1 MLAKDGSAWVDS
13 EMSDWSRVAP
23 AGGDATTARPD
34 SLDDVPHLP
43 ALTFARR
50 AFATA
55 GSTLHPDGYHGAH
68 ERAGFFEGWYV
79 KLVSRDR
86 AARIAVIPG
95 IFLGLEDSAGR
106 HDEAFVQV
114 LDGATGRS
122 WYERYDRAD
131 FHAASG
137 RFDVTIGPNRFSAEG
152 MTLDLPESGL
162 RGRVDFTTG
171 FDPWPV
177 TLRSP
182 GIMGWY
188 AWVPVMETYHGVVS
202 FGHELSGSLSLG
214 GVALPFDAGRGYLEK
229 DWGRA
234 FPSGYI
240 WMQSNH
246 FARSDVCVTASIAV
260 IPWHRTEFRGFI
272 VGLRM
277 AGPDGRPALHR
288 FATYTGARTTTLTV
302 DDDHVHWSLRSKPGL
317 TLDITA
323 ERRRGGLLHAPVRT
337 QMHRRIEETLDAR
350 IHVTLTDRDG
360 RIILADCGEVAGLE
374 VHGDIDKLLAM
385 V

>member
-1 MLAKDGSAWVDS
+1 M
-13 EMSDWSRVAP
+13 
-23 AGGDATTARPD
+23 RPD
-34 SLDDVPHLP
+34 G
-43 ALTFARR
+43 F
-50 AFATA
+50 
-55 GSTLHPDGYHGAH
+55 HGAH

-79 KLVSRDR
+79 KVVSGDR

-95 IFLGLEDSAGR
+95 IFVGLEDSGGR

-114 LDGATGRS
+114 LDGSTGRS
-122 WYERYDRAD
+122 WYERYNPAD
-131 FHAASG
+131 FHAATG
-137 RFDVTIGPNRFSAEG
+137 HFDVAIGPNRFDSRG

-162 RGRVDFTTG
+162 RGRVDFTTT

-177 TLRSP
+177 TVRSP

-188 AWVPVMETYHGVVS
+188 AWLPVMECYHGVAS
-202 FGHELSGSLSLG
+202 FGHDLAGSLSLG
-214 GVALPFDAGRGYLEK
+214 GVSMPFDGGRGYLEK

-246 FARSDVCVTASIAV
+246 FAIPGLCLVASIAV

-277 AGPDGRPALHR
+277 PGPDGQPVLHR
-288 FATYTGARTTTLTV
+288 FATYTGGRTTALTV
-302 DDDHVHWSLRSKPGL
+302 DDDHVRWSLRSKAGL

-337 QMHRRIEETLDAR
+337 QMHRRVEETLDAR
-350 IHVTLTDRDG
+350 IHVRLTDRDG
-360 RIILADCGEVAGLE
+360 RLILSDCGQVAGLE
-374 VHGDIDKLLAM
+374 VHGDIDGLLAM
-385 V
+385 T